1 MAGRVVVV
9 ARRVVVTR
17 RVDVVVS
24 GRVVVVVSGCVVVVL
39 ADCVVVVCESPPCCF
54 REPFLFFVILRE
66 TFTFTI
72 LIIDNKV

>member
-9 ARRVVVTR
+9 ARRVVV
-17 RVDVVVS
+17 VVS
-24 GRVVVVVSGCVVVVL
+24 GRVVVL
-39 ADCVVVVCESPPCCF
+39 ADCVVVVRESPPCCF

-72 LIIDNKV
+72 LVIGNKV